1 MVVVPILSYILGGW
15 MMGWASVPLDP
26 YWAQRHPKRSAW
38 VSAAGP
44 AANFSLAII
53 AGILIHVGLL
63 AGWFAYPDS
72 IGFTHVVRAAS
83 AGVAAGAATFL
94 SILFS
99 LNLLLGTFNLIP
111 IPPLD
116 GFSAVGLFLPEEA
129 AGRLQALRGTL
140 GQFTMIGI
148 LIAWKVFDPIFDP
161 LFGVFLKIL
170 YPTQSYGL

>member
-1 MVVVPILSYILGGW
+1 
-15 MMGWASVPLDP
+15 
-26 YWAQRHPKRSAW
+26 
-38 VSAAGP
+38 
-44 AANFSLAII
+44 
-53 AGILIHVGLL
+53 
-63 AGWFAYPDS
+63 
-72 IGFTHVVRAAS
+72 
-83 AGVAAGAATFL
+83 
-94 SILFS
+94 
-99 LNLLLGTFNLIP
+99 LGTFNLIP

-116 GFSAVGLFLPEEA
+116 GFSAVGLFLSEKA